1 MYNNAEGGSSM
12 SEKEEN
18 ARISLYPS
26 KDILAEVTQRAKQ
39 NKRSVNKEFLWIIE
53 EFLKQEKQQYA
64 HTA

>member
-1 MYNNAEGGSSM
+1 MT
-12 SEKEEN
+12 EKEEN

-26 KDILAEVTQRAKQ
+26 KDTLAIVSQRAKQ